1 MSTEAMKLA
10 LEALY
15 YLPAL
20 SPAQNELQDDAIEAL
35 EEALAP
41 EQEKDKSVAVQKM
54 MDWVHYLKSKS
65 DYAQHMKISAEMS
78 AGTCWELAVELE
90 QFIDMVR
97 SSTEQGHAQNTFHA
111 CHDIN
116 LLA

>member
-20 SPAQNELQDDAIEAL
+20 SPSQNELQDDAIAAL

-41 EQEKDKSVAVQKM
+41 EQEKDKSVAVQNM
-54 MDWVHYLKSKS
+54 MEWIDYLKRKS
-65 DYAQHMKISAEMS
+65 DYGQYMQIPSEMS
-78 AGTCWELAVELE
+78 AGVCWELAAELE
-90 QFIDMVR
+90 QFIKLM
-97 SSTEQGHAQNTFHA
+97 EQ
-111 CHDIN
+111 
-116 LLA
+116 